1 MSIHHHIARSL
12 LAVGALGLAALTGCS
27 DNNDNH
33 DGVMTST
40 LPTTSRPTSATST
53 APDITPQATRQLC
66 DMIGTEIDNWRD
78 QGTTIAKV
86 SFNGT
91 VQDWA
96 ARNDS
101 LNDDVIRDKT
111 IIDRITVQTCPD
123 VRQRALDVLH
133 TDNLADALIGFGG

>member
-1 MSIHHHIARSL
+1 MSTHHHIARSF
-12 LAVGALGLAALTGCS
+12 LAVGTLGLAALTGCS
-27 DNNDNH
+27 DNNDNAEK
-33 DGVMTST
+33 VVTRT
-40 LPTTSRPTSATST
+40 LPTTSRPTSSPST
-53 APDITPQATRQLC
+53 GPDITPQAARQLC

-78 QGTTIAKV
+78 QGTVIAKV

-96 ARNDS
+96 IRNDG

-111 IIDRITVQTCPD
+111 IIDRVTVQTCPD
-123 VRQRALDVLH
+123 VRQRALDVLD

>member
-1 MSIHHHIARSL
+1 MSIHHHIAHSF
-12 LAVGALGLAALTGCS
+12 LAVGTLGLAALTGCS
-27 DNNDNH
+27 DNNDNAEN
-33 DGVMTST
+33 VVTST
-40 LPTTSRPTSATST
+40 LPTTSRPTSSPSSG
-53 APDITPQATRQLC
+53 PDITPQAARQLC

-78 QGTTIAKV
+78 QGTVIAKV

-96 ARNDS
+96 IRNDG

-111 IIDRITVQTCPD
+111 IIDRVAVQTCPD
-123 VRQRALDVLH
+123 VRQRALDVLD